1 MKAFNTVSQLSERE
15 LRLIFEFMPNGFA
28 LFEMIYDAD
37 NQPVDFRYLEM
48 NPAFEKLT
56 GLFISD
62 VIGRTVKEVLP
73 ETEDSVIR
81 MYNEIATGGGMQSFE
96 SHSKGLGKDYLVY
109 SFSPAKGRFATIFSD
124 ISALKRAESQIR
136 KLSEAVKQSPASIV
150 ITDMEGT
157 IEYVNPRFIEETG
170 YTFEEAVGQNPKV
183 LKSGEQS
190 DLYYKNMWET
200 ISSGNFWTG
209 EFHNKKKNGELYWEA
224 AVIAPIKDEKGVTT
238 NYLAVKEDITE
249 MKKMQVALENA
260 KLKAEESERLKAAF
274 LANMSHEIRTP
285 MNGLLGFVDLLK
297 DPNLSYEEKMEYITI
312 IEESGHRMLNI
323 INDLINIS
331 KVESG
336 QMQLNLADSNI
347 NDQIRFIQNFF
358 KLEASNKGIELITSC
373 PLESD
378 LSIIKTDREKVYAVL
393 TNLIKNAIK
402 FTAKGTITVG
412 YVIKDNKMEF
422 YVKDTGRGIPS
433 DKLKAIFDRFQQV
446 DTQLSNGIEGSGLG
460 LTISKAYIEMLG
472 GKIWVDSLVGEGS
485 TFYFTLPYNPQLE
498 NNRPYDLI
506 EPEPSIC
513 MLPEKVT
520 LLIVDKD
527 DQERKY
533 LKELLNTYNVRI
545 LSASTYMEALEK
557 CKSTTEI
564 DLVLMHITKSITDG
578 TNAVKQMKELKPSM
592 PVVAVSTY
600 AIDNEHSHELFD
612 EIIMKPLLSDRL
624 IQIVEKYLWDKL
636 DEA

>member
-485 TFYFTLPYNPQLE
+485 TFYFTLPYNQQLE

>member
-402 FTAKGTITVG
+402 FTTKGTITVG

>member
-157 IEYVNPRFIEETG
+157 IEYVNPRFVEETG

>member
-1 MKAFNTVSQLSERE
+1 
-15 LRLIFEFMPNGFA
+15 
-28 LFEMIYDAD
+28 
-37 NQPVDFRYLEM
+37 
-48 NPAFEKLT
+48 
-56 GLFISD
+56 
-62 VIGRTVKEVLP
+62 
-73 ETEDSVIR
+73 
-81 MYNEIATGGGMQSFE
+81 MQSFE

-485 TFYFTLPYNPQLE
+485 TFYFTLPYNQQLE

>member
-1 MKAFNTVSQLSERE
+1 M
-15 LRLIFEFMPNGFA
+15 
-28 LFEMIYDAD
+28 
-37 NQPVDFRYLEM
+37 
-48 NPAFEKLT
+48 
-56 GLFISD
+56 
-62 VIGRTVKEVLP
+62 
-73 ETEDSVIR
+73 
-81 MYNEIATGGGMQSFE
+81 
-96 SHSKGLGKDYLVY
+96 
-109 SFSPAKGRFATIFSD
+109 
-124 ISALKRAESQIR
+124 
-136 KLSEAVKQSPASIV
+136 
-150 ITDMEGT
+150 
-157 IEYVNPRFIEETG
+157 
-170 YTFEEAVGQNPKV
+170 
-183 LKSGEQS
+183 
-190 DLYYKNMWET
+190 
-200 ISSGNFWTG
+200 
-209 EFHNKKKNGELYWEA
+209 EA

>member
-56 GLFISD
+56 GLFIRD

>member
-533 LKELLNTYNVRI
+533 LKELLNTYSVRI

>member
-1 MKAFNTVSQLSERE
+1 MKDLNTVSQLSERE
-15 LRLIFEFMPNGFA
+15 LRLIFELMPNGFA
-28 LFEMIYDAD
+28 LYEMIYNAD

-56 GLFISD
+56 GLHISD

-73 ETEDSVIR
+73 ETEVSLIR
-81 MYNEIATGGGMQSFE
+81 KYNEIATGGGPQSFE
-96 SHSKGLGKDYLVY
+96 SHSKDLGKDYLVY
-109 SFSPAKGRFATIFSD
+109 SFSPEKGRFATIFSD
-124 ISALKRAESQIR
+124 ISAIKRAESQIR

-150 ITDMEGT
+150 ITDLEGT
-157 IEYVNPRFIEETG
+157 IEYVNPRFVEETG
-170 YTFEEAVGQNPKV
+170 YTLEEAVGQNPKV

-190 DLYYKNMWET
+190 DLYYKHMWET
-200 ISSGNFWTG
+200 ITSGNIWTG

-224 AVIAPIKDEKGVTT
+224 AVIAPIKDENGVVT
-238 NYLAVKEDITE
+238 NYLAVKEDISA
-249 MKKMQVALENA
+249 MKMLQSALEKA
-260 KLKAEESERLKAAF
+260 KIKAEESERIKAAF

-285 MNGLLGFVDLLK
+285 MNGILGFVDLLK
-297 DPNLSYEEKMEYITI
+297 DPNLSYEDKIEYVTI
-312 IEESGHRMLNI
+312 IEESGHRMLTI

-336 QMQLNLADSNI
+336 QMQVNLADSNI

-358 KLEASNKGIELITSC
+358 KLEASKKGLELVTSC

-402 FTAKGTITVG
+402 FTAKGTITIG
-412 YVIKDNKMEF
+412 YVIKDNRMEF

-433 DKLKAIFDRFQQV
+433 DKLTAVFDRFQQV
-446 DTQLSNGIEGSGLG
+446 DTELSNGLEGSGLG

-520 LLIVDKD
+520 LLIVDND

-533 LKELLNTYNVRI
+533 LKELLKKYNVRI
-545 LSASTYMEALEK
+545 LSAMTCLEALEK
-557 CKSTTEI
+557 CKSNPEI
-564 DLVLMHITKSITDG
+564 NLVLMDLKMPIMNGYTATKQI
-578 TNAVKQMKELKPSM
+578 KELRPSL
-592 PVVAVSTY
+592 PIIAVTSLT
-600 AIDNEHSHELFD
+600 IDSEQYSDVFD
-612 EIIMKPLLSDRL
+612 EIIIKPLLSERCL
-624 IQIVEKYLWDKL
+624 QIVEKYLWDKL
-636 DEA
+636 NEA

>member
-378 LSIIKTDREKVYAVL
+378 LSIIMTDREKVYAVL

-402 FTAKGTITVG
+402 FTTKGTITVG